1 MESLW
6 RMETGDIAAGKNGK
20 GELRSVHRD
29 VVVVGAGMAGLLTAY
44 LLKEQGLNVL
54 VLEAGKIASGQTEKT
69 TAKITSQHDLKYA
82 KLIKQIGL
90 KKAAMYAY
98 GNQLAIEEYDRLVR
112 EKGIDC
118 NFERT
123 TAYLYSLEDEKA
135 LKAEAEAAKKLGID
149 AFFTKETELPF
160 PVRAAVGFKN
170 QAQFSPLKFLRYIA
184 GELEIWE
191 NTPVLKI
198 DRGGVITKDLLIWA
212 DRIVVAT
219 HYPIKN
225 VPGFYFLRQHQER
238 SYVLAL
244 SGCEELKGMYIGVD
258 ENGLS
263 LRQSQDVL
271 LLGGAGHRTGKKEC
285 AGAYNYLATEARKL
299 YPNCREVTRWSAQDA
314 MPHDGIP
321 FIGKFSIFTPN
332 IYIATGFQ
340 KWGMTSS
347 MVAAM
352 IIRDDICQMENSYK
366 KVFSPQRMNIVAG
379 IGKLLVDIG
388 VSAKGLTLGWF
399 GKRERRCPHL
409 GCRLNWNPN
418 ESTWDCPCHGSRFSE
433 GGELIDDPAKRD
445 KFTASP

>member
-6 RMETGDIAAGKNGK
+6 RMETGDIVAGNNGQ

-112 EKGIDC
+112 KKGIDC
-118 NFERT
+118 DFERT
-123 TAYLYSLEDEKA
+123 TAYLYSLLEEDK
-135 LKAEAEAAKKLGID
+135 LIREAEAAQKLGID

-170 QAQFSPLKFLRYIA
+170 QAQISPLKFLRYIA
-184 GELEIWE
+184 GQLEIWE

-263 LRQSQDVL
+263 FRQSQDVL

-285 AGAYNYLATEARKL
+285 AGAYNYLADEARKL
-299 YPNCREVTRWSAQDA
+299 YPSCREVTRWSAQDA

-332 IYIATGFQ
+332 IYVATGFQ

-352 IIRDDICQMENSYK
+352 IIRDEICEIENSYK
-366 KVFSPQRMNIVAG
+366 KVFSPQRLNIVAG

-409 GCRLNWNPN
+409 GCRLNWNQN